1 MIQENLNKP
10 KSLYLHVPFCKT
22 ICYYCDFC
30 HSVYSRK
37 QALLWLETVKKE
49 ITLKNINTCLD
60 TIYIGGGTPSS
71 LDDDLVDSLLG
82 LLDPY
87 ARFVKEY
94 TIEVNPETMTKEKV
108 SILKKHGINRISM
121 GLQSSD
127 KSLLKLMNRHHDLE
141 DVKRVMS
148 LFYEQDITNI
158 SLDLMYSLPTQ
169 TLEIL
174 KKSIED
180 TIALKPSHIS
190 IYSLTIEENSV
201 FGKKGYQS
209 LDDDLE
215 ADMYEFACLEL
226 EKHGY
231 KQYEISN
238 FCLEGKESRHN
249 LAYWHYLD
257 FYGISLGASGKE
269 NGIRYDNTTIFK
281 EYYDNPLK
289 RNETILPKDD
299 QIFEN
304 IMMSLRLKQGI
315 NIREFNKKYDIS
327 LVELYQKPIYD
338 HIEQGNLMIEDD
350 YLKCT
355 EKGYPILNTILCDF
369 L

>member
-1 MIQENLNKP
+1 MIQESLNKP

-30 HSVYSRK
+30 HSVYTRK
-37 QALLWLETVKKE
+37 QANLWLETIKKE
-49 ITLKNINTCLD
+49 LALKDVSTNLD
-60 TIYIGGGTPSS
+60 TIYIGGGTPSA
-71 LDDDLVDSLLG
+71 LDDDLLDSLLDM
-82 LLDPY
+82 LDPY
-87 ARFVKEY
+87 TRCIKEY

-141 DVKRVMS
+141 DVKRVMD
-148 LFYEQDITNI
+148 LFREQDITNI

-215 ADMYEFACLEL
+215 ADMYELACTEL
-226 EKHGY
+226 AKQGY

-238 FCLEGKESRHN
+238 FCLDGKESKHN
-249 LAYWHYLD
+249 LAYWHYED

-269 NGIRYDNTTIFK
+269 NGIRYDNTTNFK
-281 EYYDNPLK
+281 EYYENPLK
-289 RNETILPKDD
+289 RNETLLSKDD

-304 IMMSLRLKQGI
+304 IMMSLRLKKGL
-315 NIREFNKKYDIS
+315 NITNFNEKYDIS
-327 LVELYQKPIYD
+327 LVALYQNAIQSN
-338 HIEQGNLMIEDD
+338 IIQGNLMIEDD